1 MAQSLI
7 CPPNTP
13 QHIRSLCNSLNHVRS
28 GLLYV
33 KNMVEE
39 DVSWDKVR
47 DTVAHEISSAVL
59 HLGNI
64 LDSCV
69 IIGGT
74 LHDDPV
80 SKKLLSDF
88 GKIRDFWSRYPPFR
102 PDKVQ
107 QDIAIEFQDG
117 SNSGPIIHDI
127 IILVFNMTCE
137 IANGLLDLHAIE
149 QRYRVLYI
157 I

>member
-7 CPPNTP
+7 CLPNTP
-13 QHIRSLCNSLNHVRS
+13 QHIRSLCNSLEYVRS

-47 DTVAHEISSAVL
+47 DTVAHEISSVVL

-69 IIGGT
+69 SIGGI

-80 SKKLLSDF
+80 SKKLRSDF
-88 GKIRDFWSRYPPFR
+88 GTICDFWSRYPPFR
-102 PDKVQ
+102 PDKVH
-107 QDIAIEFQDG
+107 
-117 SNSGPIIHDI
+117 NSLVVHDI
-127 IILVFNMTCE
+127 IIPVFNMTCE

-149 QRYRVLYI
+149 QRYRVLHI

>member
-7 CPPNTP
+7 CPPSTP
-13 QHIRSLCNSLNHVRS
+13 QHIRSLCNSLDYVRS

-47 DTVAHEISSAVL
+47 DTVAHEVSSVVL

-69 IIGGT
+69 SIGGI

-80 SKKLLSDF
+80 SKKLRSDF
-88 GKIRDFWSRYPPFR
+88 GTIRDFWSRYPPFR
-102 PDKVQ
+102 PDKV
-107 QDIAIEFQDG
+107 EFQDG
-117 SNSGPIIHDI
+117 KKSVVHDI
-127 IILVFNMTCE
+127 IIPVFNMTCE

-149 QRYRVLYI
+149 QRYRVLHI